1 VAPWSIEGTDEFADW
16 YGSLDAADQRRV
28 DYYVGL
34 LEERGPLLGRPYA
47 DTVNG
52 SRYKNMKELRVQA
65 HGDPIRIFFLFD
77 PRQVGVLL
85 IGGNKTGDARFYDT
99 TMRIAE
105 ELYTMHLLLLE
116 QERDD

>member
-1 VAPWSIEGTDEFADW
+1 MAAWNIEGTDAFADW
-16 YGSLDAADQRRV
+16 YGTLDRADQGRV

-52 SRYKNMKELRVQA
+52 SRFKNMKELRVQA
-65 HGDPIRIFFLFD
+65 NGDPIRIFFVFD

-85 IGGNKTGDARFYDT
+85 IGGNKTGDARFYGT

-105 ELYTMHLLLLE
+105 ELYARHLLLLE
-116 QERDD
+116 QKHGD